1 MEAEK
6 AGRRELEN
14 TLEALQSR
22 ARDAEGLAKDTA
34 RDGEEIMKALYG
46 QVEASNKVRRAVPA
60 SRWYCFVFFVVG
72 GTVYQVCVYS
82 ARLCVYVA
90 QQTCLHGMVVVY

>member
-22 ARDAEGLAKDTA
+22 ARDAESLAKSA
-34 RDGEEIMKALYG
+34 ALDGEEIMKALYG
-46 QVEASNKVRRAVPA
+46 QVEASNKVRGAVTV
-60 SRWYCFVFFVVG
+60 SCGFILFSLG
-72 GTVYQVCVYS
+72 GI
-82 ARLCVYVA
+82 
-90 QQTCLHGMVVVY
+90 GMDG